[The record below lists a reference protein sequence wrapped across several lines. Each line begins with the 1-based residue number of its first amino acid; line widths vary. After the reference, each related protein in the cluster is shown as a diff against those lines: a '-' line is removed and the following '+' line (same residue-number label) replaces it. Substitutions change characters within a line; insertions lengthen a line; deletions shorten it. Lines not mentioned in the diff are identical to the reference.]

1 MKKIA
6 IIGKQ
11 QPIVIRSRIKEYLEA
26 EGLKADIL
34 NMPTR
39 NALDWVDS
47 LKDYNAIISAGE
59 KFPKEVFDALKGNL
73 QLISRY
79 GVGTDE
85 IDKDAAAKNG
95 VAVCNAAGSLS
106 TAVAE
111 CAMGIILCLI
121 RNITIADKEVRNNDW
136 SRFFESK
143 TGTQLEGKTVGI
155 IGFGDI
161 SKALAKMLSG
171 FDCKVLAYDLK
182 WDENTAKTLN
192 VEYADIDTIRKN
204 ADIISL
210 HVPSTPET
218 DGMINKEFLSGMKKN
233 AILVNTARGR
243 LVVAEDLAEALNN
256 GIIAGAGMDVFSPE
270 PPNPDN
276 PLLTAKNTVL
286 LPHSGA
292 CTIESHEKAGMMAAK
307 NVADFFAGREV
318 KTILNPGYKNYIHKE
333 EKQ

>member
-1 MKKIA
+1 MSKIA

-11 QPIVIRSRIKEYLEA
+11 QPLVIRERIKAFLEA
-26 EGLKADIL
+26 QGHTADL
-34 NMPTR
+34 LYMPTR
-39 NALDWVDS
+39 NASEWIDELRG
-47 LKDYNAIISAGE
+47 YNAIISAGE
-59 KFPKEVFDALKGNL
+59 KFPAVVFESLKGDL
-73 QLISRY
+73 KLLSRY

-85 IDKDAAAKNG
+85 IDKVAAAQCG

-111 CAMGIILCLI
+111 CAMGIILTLI
-121 RNITIADKEVRNNDW
+121 RNILPADDEVRAGDW
-136 SRFFESK
+136 SRFFESR

-171 FDCKVLAYDLK
+171 FDCRVIAYDIF
-182 WDENTAKTLN
+182 WDAEAAARLN
-192 VEYADIDTIRKN
+192 VEYADIDTIRRVS
-204 ADIISL
+204 DVISL
-210 HVPSTPET
+210 HVPSTPQT
-218 DGMINKEFLSGMKKN
+218 NGMINKEFLSGMKKN
-233 AILVNTARGR
+233 AILVNTARGA
-243 LVVAEDLAEALNN
+243 LVVAQDLADALNE
-256 GIIAGAGMDVFSPE
+256 GVIAGAGMDVFSPE
-270 PPNPDN
+270 PPLPDN

-318 KTILNPGYKNYIHKE
+318 KTILNPAYRENLCD
-333 EKQ
+333 

>member
-1 MKKIA
+1 MSKIA

-11 QPIVIRSRIKEYLEA
+11 QPLVIRERIKAFLEA
-26 EGLKADIL
+26 QGHTADL
-34 NMPTR
+34 LYMPTR
-39 NALDWVDS
+39 NASEWIDELRG
-47 LKDYNAIISAGE
+47 YNAIISAGE
-59 KFPKEVFDALKGNL
+59 KFPAVVFESLKGDL
-73 QLISRY
+73 KLLSRY

-85 IDKDAAAKNG
+85 IDKVAAAQCG

-111 CAMGIILCLI
+111 CAMGIILTLI
-121 RNITIADKEVRNNDW
+121 RNILPADDEVRAGDW
-136 SRFFESK
+136 SRFFESR

-171 FDCKVLAYDLK
+171 FDCRVIAYDIF
-182 WDENTAKTLN
+182 WDAEAAARLN
-192 VEYADIDTIRKN
+192 VGYADIDTIRRE
-204 ADIISL
+204 ADVISL
-210 HVPSTPET
+210 HVPSTPQT
-218 DGMINKEFLSGMKKN
+218 NGMINKEFLSGMKKN
-233 AILVNTARGR
+233 AILVNTARGA
-243 LVVAEDLAEALNN
+243 LVVAQDLADALNE
-256 GIIAGAGMDVFSPE
+256 GVIAGAGMDVFSPE
-270 PPNPDN
+270 PPLPDN

-318 KTILNPGYKNYIHKE
+318 KTILNPAYRENT
-333 EKQ
+333 

>member
-1 MKKIA
+1 MNKVA

-11 QPIVIRSRIKEYLEA
+11 QPMVIRSRIKAYLEDN
-26 EGLKADIL
+26 GLCADIL
-34 NMPTR
+34 NMETR
-39 NALDWVDS
+39 NASDWTDA
-47 LKDYNAIISAGE
+47 LKGYNAIISAGE
-59 KFPKEVFDALKGNL
+59 KFPGQVFKALQGDLKL
-73 QLISRY
+73 LSRY

-85 IDKDAAAKNG
+85 IDKVTAAECG

-111 CAMGIILCLI
+111 CAMGIILTLI
-121 RNITIADKEVRNNDW
+121 RNIIPADTEVRNNDW
-136 SRFFESK
+136 SRFFESR

-171 FDCKVLAYDLK
+171 FDCRVIAYDIF
-182 WDENTAKTLN
+182 WDSESAARLN
-192 VEYADIDTIRKN
+192 VEYADIDTIRRE
-204 ADIISL
+204 ADVISL
-210 HVPSTPET
+210 HVPSTPQT
-218 DGMINKEFLSGMKKN
+218 NGMINKEFLCGMKKN
-233 AILVNTARGR
+233 AILVNTARGA
-243 LVVAEDLAEALNN
+243 LVVARDLADALNN

-270 PPNPDN
+270 PPDPSN

-318 KTILNPGYKNYIHKE
+318 KTILNPTYKDHL
-333 EKQ
+333 

>member
-1 MKKIA
+1 MTKVA

-11 QPIVIRSRIKEYLEA
+11 QPIIIRKRIKEYLE
-26 EGLKADIL
+26 ENGLEANIL
-34 NMPTR
+34 EMPTR
-39 NALDWVDS
+39 NVLDWAEE
-47 LKDYNAIISAGE
+47 LKEYNAIISAGE
-59 KFPKEVFDALKGNL
+59 KFPGEVFAKLEGNL
-73 QLISRY
+73 KLISRY

-85 IDKDAAAKNG
+85 IDKVSATENG

-121 RNITIADKEVRNNDW
+121 RNILIADKEVRNNDW

-171 FDCKVLAYDLK
+171 FDCKILAYDLK
-182 WDENTAKTLN
+182 WDETAAKALN
-192 VEYADIDTIRKN
+192 VEYADIDTIRKES
-204 ADIISL
+204 DIISL

-256 GIIAGAGMDVFSPE
+256 DIIAGAGMDVFSPE

-318 KTILNPGYKNYIHKE
+318 KTILNPDYKNHI
-333 EKQ
+333 

>member
-1 MKKIA
+1 MNKIA

-11 QPIVIRSRIKEYLEA
+11 QPMVIRSRIKAYLEDN
-26 EGLKADIL
+26 GLSADIL
-34 NMPTR
+34 DMETR
-39 NALDWVDS
+39 NAADWIDA
-47 LKDYNAIISAGE
+47 LKGYSGIISAGE
-59 KFPKEVFDALKGNL
+59 KFPGEVFRALKGDL
-73 QLISRY
+73 RLLSRY

-85 IDKDAAAKNG
+85 IDKVTAAECG

-111 CAMGIILCLI
+111 CAMGIILTLI
-121 RNITIADKEVRNNDW
+121 RNILPADAEVRQNDW
-136 SRFFESK
+136 SRFFESR

-171 FDCKVLAYDLK
+171 FDCRVIAYDIF
-182 WDENTAKTLN
+182 WDSEAAARLN
-192 VEYADIDTIRKN
+192 VEYADIDTIRRE

-210 HVPSTPET
+210 HVPSTPQT
-218 DGMINKEFLSGMKKN
+218 NGMINKEFLSGMKKN
-233 AILVNTARGR
+233 AILVNTARGA

-256 GIIAGAGMDVFSPE
+256 GVIAGAGMDVFSPE
-270 PPNPDN
+270 PPDPQN

-307 NVADFFAGREV
+307 NVADFFAGRQV
-318 KTILNPGYKNYIHKE
+318 KTILNPSYRDHL
-333 EKQ
+333 